1 MRRLLL
7 TAAAVA
13 TLAACADRPV
23 RVLEDDGSEVLLS
36 VSEGRARTASVLSPA
51 AREDLRPAPARPAPQ
66 PAPAAEAAPAPAPAP
81 DAAEDEPE
89 EEQVAALPPPPASVV
104 DAEAVAAAPDP
115 AGLLGQ
121 PVEAVKAAFGDAS
134 LRRREPPAEVW
145 QYRTG
150 ACVLDVVLYPDGP
163 EGGLQVA
170 HVDLRPVDA
179 PAVDGKTCAAHV
191 LAGTPGRD

>member
-23 RVLEDDGSEVLLS
+23 RVLQDDGSEVLLS

-51 AREDLRPAPARPAPQ
+51 AREDLRPVPSRPAPQ
-66 PAPAAEAAPAPAPAP
+66 RQPQPAAEATPAPAPV
-81 DAAEDEPE
+81 AAEDEPE
-89 EEQVAALPPPPASVV
+89 EEQVAALPPPASVV
-104 DAEAVAAAPDP
+104 DAEAIAAAPDP

-121 PVEAVKAAFGDAS
+121 PAQAVKAAFGDAS
-134 LRRREPPAEVW
+134 LHRREPPAEVW